1 MHTLLKV
8 SHVVKKYGN
17 YTALDDVSFELYS
30 HEIVS
35 LLGVNGAGKTTLSSI
50 IASLHPCTS
59 GDVIYDGN
67 SIYKDLIAYRRILG
81 FCAQKQNLTAQMSVR
96 EYLEFAG
103 RYYLM
108 PAREIKQ
115 RADFLIEQFGLGA
128 HAHKHPSVLSGGY
141 KQRLLIARSLVHNPK
156 LVILDEPT
164 VALDAHIRRELWEII
179 KGLKNMGVTVL
190 LTTHYIDEAEILS
203 DRICVLHAGK
213 IKLIDTPSALMSS
226 YNKNRLEDV
235 FVALVQ
241 EQEKSTL

>member
-1 MHTLLKV
+1 MSTLIRV
-8 SHVVKKYGN
+8 SNVVKEYGT
-17 YTALDDVSFELYS
+17 YRALDDVSFDLYS

-59 GDVIYDGN
+59 GDILYDGT

-108 PAREIKQ
+108 PAAEIKQ
-115 RADFLIEQFGLGA
+115 RTDLLIEQFGLRA
-128 HAHKHPSVLSGGY
+128 YAHKHPSVLSGGY
-141 KQRLLIARSLVHNPK
+141 KQRLLIARSLIHNPK